1 MGGVSMEFLNEYSGL
16 FSLLAVVASV
26 VAIVVSVV
34 IFNKQ
39 KKEQEKY
46 YYKQKKDQEY
56 FYLKQQQDHLQD
68 LQDEYEA
75 IESTSMFPMSLAE
88 REYYGRKNYLKNK
101 LGR

>member
-1 MGGVSMEFLNEYSGL
+1 MEFFNEYSGL

-88 REYYGRKNYLKNK
+88 REYYSRKIYLKNK

>member
-1 MGGVSMEFLNEYSGL
+1 MEFLNEYSGL
-16 FSLLAVVASV
+16 FSLLAVVASL

-88 REYYGRKNYLKNK
+88 REYYSRKNYLKNK

>member
-1 MGGVSMEFLNEYSGL
+1 MEFLNEYSGL

-68 LQDEYEA
+68 LQDEYES

>member
-1 MGGVSMEFLNEYSGL
+1 MEFFNEYSGL

-39 KKEQEKY
+39 KKVQEKY

-88 REYYGRKNYLKNK
+88 REYYSRKNYLKNK

>member
-1 MGGVSMEFLNEYSGL
+1 MECLNEYSGL

-75 IESTSMFPMSLAE
+75 IESTSMFPLSLAE
-88 REYYGRKNYLKNK
+88 KEYYSRKNYLKNK

>member
-1 MGGVSMEFLNEYSGL
+1 MEFLNEYSGL

-46 YYKQKKDQEY
+46 YYKQKQDQEY

-75 IESTSMFPMSLAE
+75 IESSSMFPMGLAE
-88 REYYGRKNYLKNK
+88 REYYSRKNYLKNK

>member
-1 MGGVSMEFLNEYSGL
+1 MELLNEYSGL

-39 KKEQEKY
+39 KKVQEKY

-88 REYYGRKNYLKNK
+88 REYYSRKNYLKNK

>member
-1 MGGVSMEFLNEYSGL
+1 MEFLNEYSGL

-68 LQDEYEA
+68 LQDEYET

>member
-1 MGGVSMEFLNEYSGL
+1 MELLNEYSGL

-68 LQDEYEA
+68 LQDEYET

>member
-1 MGGVSMEFLNEYSGL
+1 MEFFNEYSGL
-16 FSLLAVVASV
+16 FSLLTVVASV

-88 REYYGRKNYLKNK
+88 REYYSRKNYLKNK